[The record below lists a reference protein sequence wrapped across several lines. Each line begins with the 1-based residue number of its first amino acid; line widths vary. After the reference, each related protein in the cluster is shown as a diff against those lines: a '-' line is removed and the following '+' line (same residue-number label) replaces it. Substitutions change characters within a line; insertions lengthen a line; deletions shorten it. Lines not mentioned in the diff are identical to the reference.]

1 MLKKLF
7 HGGTKITDP
16 IEFTHQIHIDK
27 DLNWSFD
34 ESLDPKTVFIKLKVI
49 GKGGFGTVSQIAHI
63 PSMTILAGKLINSNL
78 VNESSKL
85 ELEHEIQLMR
95 EVDSPYTVRYYG
107 SVAYEGTLMILM
119 EYCDKGSLR
128 DILDKREQ
136 VLSEDQIS
144 LVMHDLLMGLNLIHK
159 KHRIVHRD
167 IKAANLLL
175 TSKGDIKIA
184 DFGVSRRFEASGT
197 CHTMSMVG
205 TPYWMAPEV
214 ISGIS
219 YSFPADIWSVG
230 VTAIELAEGSPPY
243 VEFAPTKA
251 MIEIAVKGFPGYR
264 FPTMHS
270 PEFCDFVSHCLE
282 TNPNNRWTIDEL
294 LEHQF
299 IKRAERLNRMEVL
312 ADLLDD
318 FSCDSDRKLSSNDQS
333 DMDSISFGESSN
345 DNNYISDGLSSAR
358 NITISDNYAS
368 FEGTAMMMSRRFN
381 SSLSINSPFEQ
392 GINRGGNDFDTSNV
406 NFVSDSSDLRSGN
419 NYISFRENSIN
430 SFSTQQSAMDS
441 FNMGSNSPFLQD
453 NNNVDSFMLE
463 NNSNF
468 MSNDDDDDE
477 ISFKSLPMDSFNM
490 NNSPFPHNDN
500 NNVDSF
506 MLENNEN
513 ISNELSE
520 NIQQKENNIP
530 QQTEENQQNSVPKTV
545 RFSNTLNTRNSAQT
559 ISVNNLPDKL
569 FVKVSRVMSNKI
581 PFIPIKIGSNN
592 DAEVDTLYQK
602 PNTTFTNLKSKKEL
616 FDNDGIINPIGALY
630 SKKFYYSFA
639 LVILFLTFFFIK
651 RNGFIGLIGLCYLT
665 VIFKILFMKDK
676 RKQDKDN
683 SK

>member
-333 DMDSISFGESSN
+333 DMDSISFCESSN

-468 MSNDDDDDE
+468 MRNDDD
-477 ISFKSLPMDSFNM
+477 
-490 NNSPFPHNDN
+490 
-500 NNVDSF
+500 
-506 MLENNEN
+506 ENNYKWIN
-513 ISNELSE
+513 LICIIHHFHIMIIIMLIHLCLKIMKIFQTNY
-520 NIQQKENNIP
+520 QKIFNKRKII
-530 QQTEENQQNSVPKTV
+530 
-545 RFSNTLNTRNSAQT
+545 FLNKQKK
-559 ISVNNLPDKL
+559 I
-569 FVKVSRVMSNKI
+569 NKI
-581 PFIPIKIGSNN
+581 QFQRQFVFQIH
-592 DAEVDTLYQK
+592 
-602 PNTTFTNLKSKKEL
+602 
-616 FDNDGIINPIGALY
+616 
-630 SKKFYYSFA
+630 
-639 LVILFLTFFFIK
+639 
-651 RNGFIGLIGLCYLT
+651 
-665 VIFKILFMKDK
+665 
-676 RKQDKDN
+676 
-683 SK
+683 

>member
-205 TPYWMAPEV
+205 TPYW
-214 ISGIS
+214 
-219 YSFPADIWSVG
+219 
-230 VTAIELAEGSPPY
+230 
-243 VEFAPTKA
+243 
-251 MIEIAVKGFPGYR
+251 
-264 FPTMHS
+264 
-270 PEFCDFVSHCLE
+270 
-282 TNPNNRWTIDEL
+282 
-294 LEHQF
+294 
-299 IKRAERLNRMEVL
+299 
-312 ADLLDD
+312 
-318 FSCDSDRKLSSNDQS
+318 LS
-333 DMDSISFGESSN
+333 
-345 DNNYISDGLSSAR
+345 
-358 NITISDNYAS
+358 
-368 FEGTAMMMSRRFN
+368 
-381 SSLSINSPFEQ
+381 
-392 GINRGGNDFDTSNV
+392 
-406 NFVSDSSDLRSGN
+406 
-419 NYISFRENSIN
+419 
-430 SFSTQQSAMDS
+430 
-441 FNMGSNSPFLQD
+441 
-453 NNNVDSFMLE
+453 
-463 NNSNF
+463 
-468 MSNDDDDDE
+468 
-477 ISFKSLPMDSFNM
+477 
-490 NNSPFPHNDN
+490 
-500 NNVDSF
+500 
-506 MLENNEN
+506 
-513 ISNELSE
+513 
-520 NIQQKENNIP
+520 
-530 QQTEENQQNSVPKTV
+530 
-545 RFSNTLNTRNSAQT
+545 
-559 ISVNNLPDKL
+559 
-569 FVKVSRVMSNKI
+569 
-581 PFIPIKIGSNN
+581 
-592 DAEVDTLYQK
+592 
-602 PNTTFTNLKSKKEL
+602 
-616 FDNDGIINPIGALY
+616 
-630 SKKFYYSFA
+630 
-639 LVILFLTFFFIK
+639 
-651 RNGFIGLIGLCYLT
+651 LIH
-665 VIFKILFMKDK
+665 I
-676 RKQDKDN
+676 
-683 SK
+683 

>member
-463 NNSNF
+463 NN
-468 MSNDDDDDE
+468 
-477 ISFKSLPMDSFNM
+477 
-490 NNSPFPHNDN
+490 
-500 NNVDSF
+500 
-506 MLENNEN
+506 EN

-665 VIFKILFMKDK
+665 VIFKILFKKDK

>member
-468 MSNDDDDDE
+468 MSNDDDE

-665 VIFKILFMKDK
+665 VIFKILFKKDK